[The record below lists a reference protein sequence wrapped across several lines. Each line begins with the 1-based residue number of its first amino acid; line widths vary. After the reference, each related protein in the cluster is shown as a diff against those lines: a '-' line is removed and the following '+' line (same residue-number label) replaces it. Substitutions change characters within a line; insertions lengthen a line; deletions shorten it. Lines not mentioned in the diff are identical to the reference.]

1 MESKVSKR
9 ANLTIL
15 FLGLFLLSA
24 SAYCAIA
31 IKEENII
38 ILLSLIC
45 VATWTCMA
53 INFRKNKTIKG
64 SLIGGEDK
72 SLTFKNN
79 IIENEENKVLKSIF
93 EEDTYR
99 VDMLKKSMEATVM
112 LVDKDKSIL
121 GTAVFINNEGNL
133 LASGYK
139 LDNKGSLKALECG
152 ERLFCRFYDSD
163 KLIEGIVERIVE
175 DKEGN
180 LFSIISIS
188 LDDYTKYLT
197 LGDSNNLG
205 IGNTVY
211 GICPFEENKN
221 INVVEGI
228 VAQIN
233 QEYKLKVD
241 NINVFKSSNCI
252 LYNGISTK
260 ASIGGPL
267 LNIHGEIVGI
277 LLGKCTEY
285 DRLSF
290 AVSINNLKDIIEN
303 NGSSNDVLN
312 EVATEI
318 YKL

>member
-1 MESKVSKR
+1 MENKVSKR

-15 FLGLFLLSA
+15 LLGLFLLLA
-24 SAYCAIA
+24 SSYCAIA

-45 VATWTCMA
+45 VATWICMA
-53 INFRKNKTIKG
+53 INFRRNKTIKG
-64 SLIGGEDK
+64 SLKSLEDK
-72 SLTFKNN
+72 NLIFKSDVL
-79 IIENEENKVLKSIF
+79 EEDDDNVLKSIF

-112 LVDKDKSIL
+112 LVDKDRGIL

-139 LDNKGSLKALECG
+139 LDNNGKLKALECG

-163 KLIEGIVERIVE
+163 KLIEGIVEKIIK
-175 DKEGN
+175 DKDGN

-188 LDDYTKYLT
+188 LNDYTKYLS
-197 LGDSNNLG
+197 LGDSNDLG
-205 IGNTVY
+205 IGNKVY

-233 QEYKLKVD
+233 QEYKLKSD

-277 LLGKCTEY
+277 LLGKCSEY

-290 AVSINNLKDIIEN
+290 AVSINNLKDIIESD
-303 NGSSNDVLN
+303 SSNDVLN

>member
-1 MESKVSKR
+1 MENKVSKK

-15 FLGLFLLSA
+15 LLGLLLLSA
-24 SAYCAIA
+24 NSYCAIA

-45 VATWTCMA
+45 VATWICMA
-53 INFRKNKTIKG
+53 INFKKSKIVKE
-64 SLIGGEDK
+64 SLIRNQDKNLIFKDNVLESDED
-72 SLTFKNN
+72 
-79 IIENEENKVLKSIF
+79 KVLKSIF
-93 EEDTYR
+93 QEDTYR
-99 VDMLKKSMEATVM
+99 VEMLKKSMEATVM

-139 LDNKGSLKALECG
+139 LDNKGNLKALECG
-152 ERLFCRFYDSD
+152 EILFCRFYDSD
-163 KLIEGIVERIVE
+163 KLIEGIVEKIIE

-180 LFSIISIS
+180 LFSIITIS
-188 LDDYTKYLT
+188 LDGSTKYLS

-233 QEYKLKVD
+233 QEYKLKSN

-303 NGSSNDVLN
+303 DSSSDVLN